1 MHAWHDVPW
10 GEDVRDHFQNRLE
23 NKEARIEA
31 LRGREAAE
39 EVVRAAIRLYAERR
53 AELRK

>member
-23 NKEARIEA
+23 NKEVRIEA

-53 AELRK
+53 SELSK